1 MKITE
6 LEAIPYG
13 IPVVSFADSY
23 TRMFNSNAVLVK
35 IYTDEG
41 HVGVGEACAWEPEF
55 YGESFESIYVTLKN
69 YAAPVII
76 GENPFDIGYILQKI
90 DRALAR
96 ITNVK
101 EGIDLALYDLVGK
114 ILKVPVHTLLGGAY
128 RSEVLVCSEIGVD
141 TPEVMAKDGLEVLNQ
156 GINVIKIKGSD
167 DHALDVIRI
176 HAVRE
181 AVGPDVQIRIDPN
194 AAWDTIGTIKTMR
207 EVEDCKLQLLEQPI
221 PAWDLKGMSHIR
233 DNISIPLMADESI
246 WTPADVIKLYDYGAA
261 DLVNAKIAKTCGLYL
276 GSKVVAAA
284 EAVGMPVIAGT
295 ELEPGISAVAKVHFV
310 ASMRYHPI
318 ASEFTELTQVDG
330 TIVTPAL
337 KVENGYLKV
346 PQGPGFGV
354 DIDEDKLK
362 EYRKEIKF

>member
-6 LEAIPYG
+6 VEAIPYG

-23 TRMFNSNAVLVK
+23 TRMFTSNAVLVK

-41 HVGVGEACAWEPEF
+41 HVGIGEACAWEPEF

-69 YAAPVII
+69 YAAPAII

-128 RSEVLVCSEIGVD
+128 RSEVAVGSEIGVD
-141 TPEVMAKDGLEVLNQ
+141 TPEVMAKDALEVLNY

-167 DHALDVIRI
+167 NQALDVVRI

-194 AAWDTIGTIKTMR
+194 AAWNTIGTIKTMR

-221 PAWDLKGMSHIR
+221 PAWDLKGMAHIR

-246 WTPADVIKLYDYGAA
+246 WTPADVIKLHDYGAA

-295 ELEPGISAVAKVHFV
+295 ELEPGISAVAKVHFA
-310 ASMRYHPI
+310 ASMRDHPI

-330 TIVTPAL
+330 TIITPAL
-337 KVENGYLKV
+337 KVENGCLKV